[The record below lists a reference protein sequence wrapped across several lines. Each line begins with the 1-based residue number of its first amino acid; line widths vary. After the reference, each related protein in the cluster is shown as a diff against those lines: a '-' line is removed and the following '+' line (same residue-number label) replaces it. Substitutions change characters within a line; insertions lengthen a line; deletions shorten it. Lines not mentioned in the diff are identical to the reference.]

1 MLEMQTKVERPKSSA
16 PYAQGQIKERN
27 RLYDDLKSTI
37 EDLQKLSKNFTTGM
51 KENLKEVC
59 RSVFEK
65 MEELLIKF
73 PKKKNNNPLIRTP

>member
-1 MLEMQTKVERPKSSA
+1 
-16 PYAQGQIKERN
+16 
-27 RLYDDLKSTI
+27 
-37 EDLQKLSKNFTTGM
+37 M

-59 RSVFEK
+59 RLVFEK